1 MKYYEGE
8 EEFSQEEE
16 SEEDQGYGGQEER
29 KVGSQGKPESPLQ
42 AFTQSSGITKSK
54 TLGEDFMIKSGG
66 LIKAAGGSGSEST
79 QNQTLKGATG
89 GKATLS
95 SGEGESSQ
103 NEETKSSI

>member
-1 MKYYEGE
+1 
-8 EEFSQEEE
+8 
-16 SEEDQGYGGQEER
+16 
-29 KVGSQGKPESPLQ
+29 
-42 AFTQSSGITKSK
+42 
-54 TLGEDFMIKSGG
+54 MIKSGG